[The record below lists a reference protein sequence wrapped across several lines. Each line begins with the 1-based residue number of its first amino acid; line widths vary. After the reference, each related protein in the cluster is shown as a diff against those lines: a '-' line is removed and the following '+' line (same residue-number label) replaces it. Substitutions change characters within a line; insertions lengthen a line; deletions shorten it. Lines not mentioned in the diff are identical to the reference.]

1 MTKVIYFRDRT
12 DTPLKVVKDTPG
24 SSACQACFF
33 SLCNNP
39 ATPGCPSWGEEKRA
53 GAGNGCL
60 NERHHYEE
68 AECAS

>member
-1 MTKVIYFRDRT
+1 MSKVIFFRGFT

-33 SLCNNP
+33 SLRNNP
-39 ATPGCPSWGEEKRA
+39 DTPGCPSWGEEKRA

-60 NERHHYEE
+60 AEHHHYTEH
-68 AECAS
+68 ACAS